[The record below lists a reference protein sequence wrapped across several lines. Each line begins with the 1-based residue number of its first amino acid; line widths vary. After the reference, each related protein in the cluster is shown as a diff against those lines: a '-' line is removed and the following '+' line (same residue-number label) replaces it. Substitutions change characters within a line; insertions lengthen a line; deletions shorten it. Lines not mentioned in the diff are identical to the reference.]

1 MGQGVRVWIRS
12 WGRFWGVD
20 LIMGQGVGCGLDH
33 GAGCRGMA

>member
-1 MGQGVRVWIRS
+1 MGAGC
-12 WGRFWGVD
+12 WGVD